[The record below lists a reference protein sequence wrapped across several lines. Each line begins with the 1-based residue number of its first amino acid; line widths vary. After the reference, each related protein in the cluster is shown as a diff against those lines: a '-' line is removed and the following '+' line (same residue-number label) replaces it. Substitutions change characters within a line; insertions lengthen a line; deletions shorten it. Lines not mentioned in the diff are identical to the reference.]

1 MNIFGIFIAQG
12 IWFEFA
18 KLMIMKPKIK
28 NNFWVFIFYLLLVLM
43 QLGCTGIKSDSQ
55 KLKEEITGANA
66 ENEKLKKELNALIT
80 ENSNMHV
87 RLAQLNLQI
96 SALEM
101 EIQNLQRDLDSVKSQ
116 FKESANRNKRS

>member
-1 MNIFGIFIAQG
+1 MNIFGIFIAQY
-12 IWFEFA
+12 ICFEFV
-18 KLMIMKPKIK
+18 KSTIMKPKIK
-28 NNFWVFIFYLLLVLM
+28 KFFWLFIFYLLLVLM
-43 QLGCTGIKSDSQ
+43 QLGCSSIKSDNQ
-55 KLKEEITGANA
+55 KLKEEITDANA